1 MLGLSGDLGKYLA
14 LFWPVTLTWLRYNF
28 YGVEESE
35 EEEDDMVG
43 ADPVEAEEEPA
54 EEPAEPVEPVAAEE
68 EVPEEEAPA
77 EEAADDYDAEVD
89 DY

>member
-1 MLGLSGDLGKYLA
+1 MGKYLA

-28 YGVEESE
+28 YGVDESE
-35 EEEDDMVG
+35 EEEDMVGG

-54 EEPAEPVEPVAAEE
+54 EPAEPVEPVAAEE
-68 EVPEEEAPA
+68 EDPAADEED
-77 EEAADDYDAEVD
+77 EAADDYDAEFD

>member
-1 MLGLSGDLGKYLA
+1 MGKYLA

-28 YGVEESE
+28 YGVSESE
-35 EEEDDMVG
+35 EEYPSDDMM
-43 ADPVEAEEEPA
+43 AEE

-68 EVPEEEAPA
+68 EAPAAEEEAPA
-77 EEAADDYDAEVD
+77 EDEADDVEVD